1 MAKQSRKVWLAL
13 ETAQSALAILESQIA
28 EQMHADDRKKID
40 QLIEKARSA
49 IDDAQ
54 MHLTEALR
62 DAQSAIDRI

>member
-13 ETAQSALAILESQIA
+13 ETAQASLAILESQIA

-40 QLIEKARSA
+40 SLLEKARSA
-49 IDDAQ
+49 IDEAQ
-54 MHLTEALR
+54 TQLTDALR